1 MKKML
6 ISIVIPVFNSSQTL
20 RILAV
25 NCIDTFNGIHNLEII
40 LVNDYSSD
48 ESDEICNYLHET
60 YKNIVKY
67 IKLAR
72 NFGEHNAVMAGLN
85 FANGDF
91 VVTMDDDGQNPPNEA
106 LKLVN
111 EALVSKTDVVFSKY
125 SSKKHSFLRNLLSSA
140 NDIAASVM
148 LKKPKGL
155 YLCSFRVISK
165 KVVKEIIKYD
175 LPFPY
180 VDGLI
185 LRATS
190 NISTLS
196 CTHEPRIHGK
206 SGYTPRKL
214 LRLWLNMFTSFSI
227 LPLRV
232 ATFLGMIFSVF
243 GFAVGIFTIFERI
256 LNPNLPVG
264 WATIAV
270 LISFLGGVQL
280 IALGVVGEYL
290 GRIYLGANKQ
300 PQFIIEE
307 IKNHNGNH

>member
-25 NCIDTFNGIHNLEII
+25 NCIDTFNGIHDLEII